1 MTILTVGLICA
12 EWGSAVKTV
21 LIAAVAFVLAAVLT
35 MLVFEIVGKYRSESI
50 EIEVRN
56 VPAEEAP
63 NKKPAEEARHAMPVA
78 PEEPPDEGEKQPK
91 GEQVELDAAAVVV
104 DDEADTESGT
114 VIVGE
119 TRLKVGYNRSFTAKL
134 IQADDTLKSRYSE
147 LYNELLRYELKSR
160 MSWSNESLYRGR
172 KTYAKF
178 AIRGKTLSLYLAL
191 KPAEF
196 ADTKY
201 GFKDVGNVAKYKD
214 VPMRLKIKSSRGVRW
229 AKELI
234 GKIAEKKGWKK
245 KDLPED
251 NFRPEYRN
259 TTDLVRDGYIK
270 LYYIADSEVD
280 SDVLNEAAAA
290 DLKEIDRTPR
300 DFTTKLMR
308 ASLDL
313 KTRYSAVKNE
323 LLRYGM
329 KSRMSISNESMYR
342 DRTTYAKFSIRGKTL
357 CLNMALDPKEFEG
370 TKYYFRNM
378 GDVGK
383 YGAVPMRV
391 KLKSDRS
398 VRRVKELI
406 ATMAEKK
413 GWQREDLEERDFRYV
428 EEKKK

>member
-1 MTILTVGLICA
+1 MTVLTVGLISA

-35 MLVFEIVGKYRSESI
+35 MLVFEIVGRYRKESI

-56 VPAEEAP
+56 VPSDDFVRSKPIAEKEVPAVEESEKQKEEEVKLEEA
-63 NKKPAEEARHAMPVA
+63 
-78 PEEPPDEGEKQPK
+78 
-91 GEQVELDAAAVVV
+91 AVLV
-104 DDEADTESGT
+104 DDGVDAESGT

-134 IQADDTLKSRYSE
+134 IQSDDTLKSRYSE
-147 LYNELLRYELKSR
+147 LYNEFLRYELKSR

-191 KPAEF
+191 RPSEF
-196 ADTKY
+196 AETKY
-201 GFKDVGNVAKYKD
+201 GFKDAGNVAKYKD
-214 VPMRLKIKSSRGVRW
+214 VPMRLKIKSARGVRW

-234 GKIAEKKGWKK
+234 AVVAEKAKWKK
-245 KDLPED
+245 KDVPEA
-251 NFRPEYRN
+251 NYRPEYQN
-259 TTDLVRDGYIK
+259 TTTLVREGYIK
-270 LYYIADSEVD
+270 LYYISDAEVGKEA
-280 SDVLNEAAAA
+280 LNEAAAA
-290 DLKEIDRTPR
+290 DLKQIDRTPR

-308 ASLDL
+308 ASLEL

-329 KSRMSISNESMYR
+329 KSRMSIANESLYR
-342 DRTTYAKFSIRGKTL
+342 DRTTYAKFAIRGKTL
-357 CLNMALDPKEFEG
+357 FLHIALNPEEFIG
-370 TKYYFRNM
+370 TKYNFRNM

-398 VRRVKELI
+398 VRWVKELI

-413 GWQREDLEERDFRYV
+413 GWQREELEERDFRYV
-428 EEKKK
+428 EEKRK

>member
-1 MTILTVGLICA
+1 MTVLAVELICA
-12 EWGSAVKTV
+12 EWGSSIKTV
-21 LIAAVAFVLAAVLT
+21 LIAAAAFVLAAVLT

-56 VPAEEAP
+56 VPAEDFARSKPITAEETP
-63 NKKPAEEARHAMPVA
+63 EESEKPAGQE
-78 PEEPPDEGEKQPK
+78 
-91 GEQVELDAAAVVV
+91 VELDEAAVLV
-104 DDEADTESGT
+104 DDGVDAESGT

-134 IQADDTLKSRYSE
+134 IQSDDTLKSRYSE
-147 LYNELLRYELKSR
+147 LYNELLRYDMKSR

-201 GFKDVGNVAKYKD
+201 GFKDAGNVAKYRD
-214 VPMRLKIKSSRGVRW
+214 VPMRLKIKSARGVRW

-234 GKIAEKKGWKK
+234 GFVGEKEGWTRKELAET
-245 KDLPED
+245 
-251 NFRPEYRN
+251 NFRPEYKN
-259 TTDLVRDGYIK
+259 TAPLVRDGYIK
-270 LYYIADSEVD
+270 LYYMADAKVD
-280 SDVLNEAAAA
+280 KEALSEAAAA

-329 KSRMSISNESMYR
+329 KSRMSIANESMYR
-342 DRTTYAKFSIRGKTL
+342 DRTTYAKFAIRGKTL
-357 CLNMALDPKEFEG
+357 FVHIALDPKEFEG
-370 TKYYFRNM
+370 TKYNFRNM
-378 GDVGK
+378 ESVGK

-398 VRRVKELI
+398 VRWVKELI

-413 GWQREDLEERDFRYV
+413 GWTREELEERDFRYV
-428 EEKKK
+428 ESKKK